1 MISSMTGYAKK
12 FISTPHF
19 ILKMELRSL
28 NHRFLDINI
37 FFSKELT
44 FLEQEARKRI
54 SKLFFRGKI
63 EGTASIKFLSTEF
76 LSPFINKDLLNK
88 IINSL
93 ENIRF
98 FQGENYK
105 IELGNLLNLPG
116 VFNLIID
123 ENKIKEL
130 IEPVFFENWDNLL
143 EELRSA
149 RLQEGSIILESILS
163 IVNKCNFDIKELK
176 VLIDKNKKI
185 IEENIN
191 RKVQEMKMQ
200 DKIQPQRLSE
210 EIFYYLIKSDVTE
223 EITRLDTHFKRIEI
237 ILNTKEQVG
246 KELDFLLQEA
256 SREVQTILSKS
267 LLNDISN
274 LALELKFEIEKL
286 RQQVQNLE

>member
-44 FLEQEARKRI
+44 FLEPEVRKRI

-130 IEPVFFENWDNLL
+130 IEPVFFENWDKLL
-143 EELRSA
+143 EELRNA
-149 RLQEGSIILESILS
+149 RLQEGSLILESILS
-163 IVNKCNFDIKELK
+163 IVNKCNSNIKELK

-223 EITRLDTHFKRIEI
+223 EITRLYTHFKRIEN

-274 LALELKFEIEKL
+274 LTLELKFEIEKL